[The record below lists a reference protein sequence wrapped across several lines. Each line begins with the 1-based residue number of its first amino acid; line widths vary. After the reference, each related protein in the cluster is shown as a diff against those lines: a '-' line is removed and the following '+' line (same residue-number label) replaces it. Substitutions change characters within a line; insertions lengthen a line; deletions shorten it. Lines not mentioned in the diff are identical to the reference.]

1 MPLNHDVWNLRP
13 ARILFGR
20 AMAQLLTS
28 GCSLLLTLHVV
39 NFSHLDEI
47 ARMSLRLWI
56 RLTTFLS
63 QLKELTANGA

>member
-1 MPLNHDVWNLRP
+1 MSGTFDRLESFLVVRWHSYSL
-13 ARILFGR
+13 
-20 AMAQLLTS
+20 

-47 ARMSLRLWI
+47 ARMSLRLLI

-63 QLKELTANGA
+63 QLKELTANGE